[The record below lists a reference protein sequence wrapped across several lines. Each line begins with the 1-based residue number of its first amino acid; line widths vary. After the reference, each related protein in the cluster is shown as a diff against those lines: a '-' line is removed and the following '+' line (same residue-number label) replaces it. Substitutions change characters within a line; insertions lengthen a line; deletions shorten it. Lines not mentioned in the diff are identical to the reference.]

1 MNSVQDIP
9 PLHLRRVALE
19 LSLATVGAARYIGVN
34 VWSVIPQRVK
44 WENAGDGDEINDD
57 EEQERDPVRRQ
68 ETELWWC
75 VKSEPP

>member
-1 MNSVQDIP
+1 MPYHSFQDIP
-9 PLHLRRVALE
+9 HAIE
-19 LSLATVGAARYIGVN
+19 LPLATFRAASYIGVI

-57 EEQERDPVRRQ
+57 EEQERDPERRQ

-75 VKSEPP
+75 VKNEPP